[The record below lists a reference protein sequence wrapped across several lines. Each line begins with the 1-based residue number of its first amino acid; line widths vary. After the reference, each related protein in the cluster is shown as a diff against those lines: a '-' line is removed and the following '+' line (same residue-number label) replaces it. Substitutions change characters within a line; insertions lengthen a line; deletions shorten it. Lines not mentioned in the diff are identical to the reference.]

1 MFLLW
6 FKRFKRRQVCH
17 EQWPPALEQQLHTE
31 EITMGH
37 NEQKVRRETDWDS
50 HRRTTDQKKKG
61 TRARS
66 RGGHVRQEVNDSG
79 EG

>member
-1 MFLLW
+1 
-6 FKRFKRRQVCH
+6 
-17 EQWPPALEQQLHTE
+17 
-31 EITMGH
+31 MGH

-66 RGGHVRQEVNDSG
+66 KGGHVRQEVNGSG